1 MHVRIHWLGQMHV
14 QIESTMRAAQGRN
27 MDQGKC
33 YEFVTTPATFFFFG
47 SAPKMWKKRRA
58 EEMKKQM
65 QEKNWKKESDRQVL
79 GTN

>member
-33 YEFVTTPATFFFFG
+33 YEFVTTPATFFFWIR
-47 SAPKMWKKRRA
+47 PKNVEEKKSRR
-58 EEMKKQM
+58 
-65 QEKNWKKESDRQVL
+65 N
-79 GTN
+79 